1 MSHRRYR
8 FTRNQ
13 GPEKMQVEIPD
24 TFFGSFVI
32 SDVRGSN
39 LYLKYLSVVFGSG
52 VSICDTEQYGT

>member
-1 MSHRRYR
+1 
-8 FTRNQ
+8 
-13 GPEKMQVEIPD
+13 MQVEIPD